1 MPCPSICRATMSAIF
16 SYPVSPRAKSLH
28 RDRACTALP
37 LQRNTTIS
45 GESQR
50 DVMSAGGS
58 SAEYVT
64 LPFFTM
70 AMPVVP
76 PRYPLHRRCPVAA
89 DPRLRLAHQHM
100 AHFQPGRLQH
110 VDGNTRAVPGGKE
123 VAAWLKRR
131 PNCCS
136 GCRDGDEQW

>member
-1 MPCPSICRATMSAIF
+1 MSAIF
-16 SYPVSPRAKSLH
+16 RTPVSPRAKSRH
-28 RDRACTALP
+28 RDRVCTVCLF
-37 LQRNTTIS
+37 QRNTAIS

-50 DVMSAGGS
+50 DVMSPVAS

-70 AMPVVP
+70 AMPVCRR
-76 PRYPLHRRCPVAA
+76 RYPLHRRCPVAA
-89 DPRLRLAHQHM
+89 DPQLRWLIQHM
-100 AHFQPGRLQH
+100 AHFQSGRLQH
-110 VDGNTRAVPGGKE
+110 VDGIRGSVPGGKE

-131 PNCCS
+131 PNAAR